1 MLTALYQVP
10 PMHIL
15 VQSYQQMRTA
25 ASFSF
30 AKRGNEGK
38 RNLLIHSFTASA
50 IHLFSQYLLC
60 YIPGTILGIR
70 NADMK
75 KTDQGLSPERY
86 KIKK

>member
-1 MLTALYQVP
+1 MRIVALLP
-10 PMHIL
+10 
-15 VQSYQQMRTA
+15 
-25 ASFSF
+25 F

-38 RNLLIHSFTASA
+38 RNLFIHSFTTSA

-60 YIPGTILGIR
+60 YIPGIILGIR
-70 NADMK
+70 NADMKKK

>member
-1 MLTALYQVP
+1 MRIIALLP
-10 PMHIL
+10 
-15 VQSYQQMRTA
+15 
-25 ASFSF
+25 F

-38 RNLLIHSFTASA
+38 RNLFIHSFTASA

-75 KTDQGLSPERY
+75 KIDQGLSPERY